1 MSVTGRIPLRA
12 LTALLALVLLGA
24 GFAVLTG
31 VASGHPTDQTD
42 LDHDLIK
49 NDYDNCPSNY
59 NPKQQDFDKDSEA
72 YIKTSAI
79 PPTEIPGNNGT
90 VGGNYYGWTES
101 ATLPDGSPD
110 PRNRP
115 TGVGGDACDEDDDN
129 DLFPDKRSSKPEYR
143 NKPKDNCPKAVNPGQ
158 EDADFDG
165 IGDVC
170 DSDDDNDGILDPADN
185 CALVSNS
192 DQQDHDSDKIGNACD
207 PDAPKGSG
215 SLAGRDPND
224 KTAPKV
230 ATRIGRRQRFAEI
243 LAGLTV
249 PVTCSEGCTLE
260 GELIVPGKTAKRLK
274 VARKASKTFVLAR
287 GAAQIEDKGFTFVF
301 VKLSKTTLQR
311 VQRARSLKSTLRLT
325 AQDANGNRSVLQ
337 RRITLRR

>member
-1 MSVTGRIPLRA
+1 MSVTGRIPLRVLA
-12 LTALLALVLLGA
+12 VLSALLLLGA

-42 LDHDLIK
+42 LDHDLLK
-49 NDYDNCPSNY
+49 NDYDNCPQNY
-59 NPKQQDFDKDSEA
+59 NPKQQDNDKDSEA
-72 YIKTSAI
+72 YVKTTAV
-79 PPTEIPGNNGT
+79 PPTELPGNNGT

-101 ATLPDGSPD
+101 QTLPDGSPD

-129 DLFPDKRSSKPEYR
+129 DQFPDKRSSKPEYR
-143 NKPKDNCPKAVNPGQ
+143 NKAKDNCPKVANPGQ

-170 DSDDDNDGILDPADN
+170 DSDDDNDGVLDPADN
-185 CALVSNS
+185 CPVVSNS
-192 DQQDHDSDKIGNACD
+192 DQRDHDSDKIGNACD
-207 PDAPKGSG
+207 PDAPKGG
-215 SLAGRDPND
+215 SLRGRDPND
-224 KTAPKV
+224 KTAPKLT
-230 ATRIGRRQRFAEI
+230 TRVGRRQRLAAI

-260 GELIVPGKTAKRLK
+260 GELTVPGKVAKRLK
-274 VARKASKTFVLAR
+274 VARKSSKQPYVLAR

-301 VKLSKTTLQR
+301 VKLSKTTLKR
-311 VQRARSLKSTLRLT
+311 VKRARGLKSTLRIT
-325 AQDANGNRSVLQ
+325 AQDANGNRSVLK
-337 RRITLRR
+337 RTINLRR